1 MQIHKDTS
9 NGSWTLL
16 ELEGRHNE
24 ACLWKLNNPR
34 QPLSANPHFESLK
47 RALKPAEQNVP
58 FSKTADLPGLGPL
71 GTPHALS
78 HLVPSQRPEHS
89 RKNCPLQP
97 KQKVKCANKLKQSA
111 ETKQQLLLQATQIES
126 PIPKK
131 QQALQQVTQIEA
143 PEHKR
148 QQPQQAKQIEAPMPR
163 RQKIE
168 TAAFTV
174 PRTTRST
181 LRKAAWI
188 DGTSTPSPLH
198 AANYPGG
205 VEAVSAAS
213 EAAQTLLSLCE
224 NASQR
229 GRRSRAP
236 SPCGPVVENARTPL
250 PAGHT
255 HEPMSVPHQPF
266 ARMTTW
272 SPVLEEP
279 VLQFAESAMR
289 TSVKRK
295 YAL

>member
-1 MQIHKDTS
+1 MQIHEVTS

-34 QPLSANPHFESLK
+34 QPLRANPYFESLK
-47 RALKPAEQNVP
+47 RALKPADKDVLHL
-58 FSKTADLPGLGPL
+58 KTAELPGLGPV
-71 GTPHALS
+71 GKPHALS

-97 KQKVKCANKLKQSA
+97 KQKVKCASKLKQSA
-111 ETKQQLLLQATQIES
+111 ETKQQLLLQATQSES
-126 PIPKK
+126 PIPEK

-143 PEHKR
+143 PEDKK
-148 QQPQQAKQIEAPMPR
+148 QQPQQAKQIEAPKSKK
-163 RQKIE
+163 QKIE
-168 TAAFTV
+168 TSAFTV

-188 DGTSTPSPLH
+188 DGTCASSPIK
-198 AANYPGG
+198 AANYPRD
-205 VEAVSAAS
+205 V
-213 EAAQTLLSLCE
+213 EAAQTLLFLCE
-224 NASQR
+224 DRAQR

-236 SPCGPVVENARTPL
+236 SPSVSVADTARAPL
-250 PAGHT
+250 LTSHTFMPA
-255 HEPMSVPHQPF
+255 SVPHRPL

-295 YAL
+295 YALL

>member
-1 MQIHKDTS
+1 MQIHKVTS

-47 RALKPAEQNVP
+47 RALKAAEQDVP
-58 FSKTADLPGLGPL
+58 FLKTADLPGLGPD

-97 KQKVKCANKLKQSA
+97 KQKVKYASKLKQSA
-111 ETKQQLLLQATQIES
+111 EKKQQLLLQATQIEF
-126 PIPKK
+126 PILKK

-143 PEHKR
+143 P
-148 QQPQQAKQIEAPMPR
+148 MPK

-236 SPCGPVVENARTPL
+236 SPCGPIIKNARTPL
-250 PAGHT
+250 AANHT
-255 HEPMSVPHQPF
+255 IVPTSFPHQPS

-289 TSVKRK
+289 TSVERK